1 MDERR
6 IEEDGIALGQGELD
20 RVLGDVG
27 RDVGSPPGE
36 VDGRKL
42 LAVRQVEGRAGLD
55 RHIGVRDGSL
65 ECQCRGEAVDVSWVL
80 LVLLATHEPEVVI
93 AVRHLCLAAG
103 IHDVH
108 L

>member
-36 VDGRKL
+36 VDGREL
-42 LAVRQVEGRAGLD
+42 LAVRQVEGRARLD
-55 RHIGVRDGSL
+55 RHIAVSHGPL
-65 ECQCRGEAVDVSWVL
+65 EGERWGEAVDVSGVR

-93 AVRHLCLAAG
+93 AVRHLGLTTR